1 MTWNLKLCMCAEQE
15 VLQRER
21 EQLQNT
27 QDKATDSQAS
37 LSPPRM
43 KQLIYPFSKF
53 SNLRQQFH
61 NHFKLA
67 GAS

>member
-1 MTWNLKLCMCAEQE
+1 MCTEQE
-15 VLQRER
+15 VLQQEGER
-21 EQLQNT
+21 WQNT
-27 QDKATDSQAS
+27 QDKATADQAS
-37 LSPPRM
+37 LSPLHM

-53 SNLRQQFH
+53 SNLGHQFH